1 MHIYKN
7 RSVDAVKPTM
17 MLRADVMSVA
27 AEPVNA
33 GAAGAAG
40 VETFPAGT
48 FPAGTG
54 VLAPGTGVTGTC
66 ATVVAALPAGQV
78 VHSTLTTVDEATE
91 VAPAG
96 AVTVTALA
104 SETID
109 DATTFATLAPEAV
122 AMLAIVE
129 VAVTGQVKTSD
140 VTGHVGQCTSTVVI
154 DGAGGGVMALQLT
167 HTGA

>member
-1 MHIYKN
+1 MQIYKN

-17 MLRADVMSVA
+17 MLRADVKSVV
-27 AEPVNA
+27 AEPVKA

-40 VETFPAGT
+40 VET

-66 ATVVAALPAGQV
+66 ATVVASLPAGQV
-78 VHSTLTTVDEATE
+78 VHSTLTTLDAATE
-91 VAPAG
+91 AAPAG
-96 AVTVTALA
+96 AVTVMAFA

-109 DATTFATLAPEAV
+109 DATTLATLAPEAV

-129 VAVTGQVKTSD
+129 VAVTGQVTTSD

-154 DGAGGGVMALQLT
+154 DGAGGGVTALQLR